1 MHADRD
7 DAPFKSRKQNSTLKW
22 VVALGI
28 GTSLTLGML
37 FVASMN
43 AGKDKLKK
51 AFEIATSKPIAVE
64 QLKAEKKPEVDW
76 DQIVEEQARR
86 DAANDPDILTRP
98 IDREAEKRR
107 IQAEDER
114 KANAAITVLNAP
126 KFGEGAKEE
135 PQKGKQTIV
144 VIGKQESKVSD
155 FCPGGEGSLTRR
167 NCKQRTNLNTRF

>member
-7 DAPFKSRKQNSTLKW
+7 DAPFKSRKQNSTLTW

-28 GTSLTLGML
+28 GTSITLGML

-43 AGKDKLKK
+43 AGKDKLKNT
-51 AFEIATSKPIAVE
+51 FEITTSKPTPVE
-64 QLKAEKKPEVDW
+64 QPKAEKKPEVDW
-76 DQIVEEQARR
+76 DRIVEEQARR
-86 DAANDPDILTRP
+86 DAANDTGMLTRP

-114 KANAAITVLNAP
+114 KANAAIAVLNAP
-126 KFGEGAKEE
+126 KFGEGVKEE

-144 VIGKQESKVSD
+144 VIGKQESKISD
-155 FCPGGEGSLTRR
+155 FCPGGEGSIMRR
-167 NCKQRTNLNTRF
+167 NCKQRANLNSRF